1 MQVRRVTPNLSEAWL
16 IAEHARRK
24 MEGPLRIT
32 PPELAPLDG
41 ASDGTAPR
49 MGPMTA
55 IIYFGE
61 ILVASSLA
69 IVLLAISQLRMSSDA
84 VLFAGGIVAWTLA
97 EYIVHRFVL
106 HGFAPTE
113 HRLHHAN
120 PDGAVLTIFW
130 QIWIC
135 FALVYLIAGGAFV
148 AGAAYAW
155 YLFVHHCAHH
165 GPDKLP
171 LPLLKHHQSHH
182 RFASRNYGVSTTLWD
197 HVFGTMLR

>member
-1 MQVRRVTPNLSEAWL
+1 MRGY
-16 IAEHARRK
+16 
-24 MEGPLRIT
+24 MEGKRAPAGT
-32 PPELAPLDG
+32 PGPPVHAGSIQQGVAPKTVQPQTGL
-41 ASDGTAPR
+41 
-49 MGPMTA
+49 MTA
-55 IIYFGE
+55 IVYLGE
-61 ILVASSLA
+61 MLVASLLA

-84 VLFAGGIVAWTLA
+84 VLFAGGVVALSLA
-97 EYIVHRFVL
+97 EYLVHRFVL
-106 HGFAPTE
+106 HGFAPIE

-148 AGAAYAW
+148 AGALIAYAW

-165 GPDKLP
+165 GPDSLP

-182 RFASRNYGVSTTLWD
+182 RFATRNYGVSTTLWD

>member
-1 MQVRRVTPNLSEAWL
+1 
-16 IAEHARRK
+16 
-24 MEGPLRIT
+24 
-32 PPELAPLDG
+32 
-41 ASDGTAPR
+41 
-49 MGPMTA
+49 MTA
-55 IIYFGE
+55 ITYFGE
-61 ILVASSLA
+61 MLVASALA
-69 IVLLAISQLRMSSDA
+69 IVLLAISPLRMSSDA
-84 VLFAGGIVAWTLA
+84 VLFAGGVVALTLA
-97 EYIVHRFVL
+97 EYVVHRFVL
-106 HGFAPTE
+106 HGFAPIE

-120 PDGAVLTIFW
+120 PDDAVLTIFW

-148 AGAAYAW
+148 AGVLVAYAW

-182 RFASRNYGVSTTLWD
+182 RFATRNYGVSTTFWD

>member
-1 MQVRRVTPNLSEAWL
+1 
-16 IAEHARRK
+16 
-24 MEGPLRIT
+24 
-32 PPELAPLDG
+32 
-41 ASDGTAPR
+41 
-49 MGPMTA
+49 MGRMTA

-61 ILVASSLA
+61 MLVAPLLA
-69 IVLLAISQLRMSSDA
+69 IVLLAISRLPMSSDA
-84 VLFAGGIVAWTLA
+84 MLFAGGVIAWTFA

-120 PDGAVLTIFW
+120 PGEAVITIFW

-148 AGAAYAW
+148 AGALVAYTW
-155 YLFVHHCAHH
+155 YLFVHHCAHQS
-165 GPDKLP
+165 PEKLP
-171 LPLLKHHQSHH
+171 LPLLKHHRSHH
-182 RFASRNYGVSTTLWD
+182 RFAARNYGVSTTVWD

>member
-1 MQVRRVTPNLSEAWL
+1 MVRRHADYLVRARIFDARLEQLNFGFT
-16 IAEHARRK
+16 ARRQHRDR
-24 MEGPLRIT
+24 PANRAL
-32 PPELAPLDG
+32 
-41 ASDGTAPR
+41 
-49 MGPMTA
+49 
-55 IIYFGE
+55 
-61 ILVASSLA
+61 LA

-84 VLFAGGIVAWTLA
+84 VLFAGGVVAFTLA
-97 EYIVHRFVL
+97 EYLVHRFVL
-106 HGFAPTE
+106 HGFARTE

-148 AGAAYAW
+148 AGALVAYAW

-197 HVFGTMLR
+197 HVFGTMLP

>member
-1 MQVRRVTPNLSEAWL
+1 
-16 IAEHARRK
+16 
-24 MEGPLRIT
+24 
-32 PPELAPLDG
+32 
-41 ASDGTAPR
+41 
-49 MGPMTA
+49 MTA

-61 ILVASSLA
+61 MLAASLLA
-69 IVLLAISQLRMSSDA
+69 LALLAISQLRLSSEA
-84 VLFAGGIVAWTLA
+84 VFFAGGVVALTLA
-97 EYIVHRFVL
+97 EYLVHRFVL

-120 PDGAVLTIFW
+120 PDSAVLTIFW

-148 AGAAYAW
+148 AGALVAYAW
-155 YLFVHHCAHH
+155 YLFVHHCSHH
-165 GPDKLP
+165 GPKLP
-171 LPLLKHHQSHH
+171 LPLLKHHRSHH